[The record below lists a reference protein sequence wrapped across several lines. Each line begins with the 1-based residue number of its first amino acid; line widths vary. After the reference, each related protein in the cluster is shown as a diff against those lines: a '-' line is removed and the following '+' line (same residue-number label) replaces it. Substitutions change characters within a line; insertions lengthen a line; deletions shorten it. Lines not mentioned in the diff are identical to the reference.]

1 VCVCTPRIIVGVD
14 AQALPSVDGGGAV
27 ARKESA
33 AVVRCQSQLP
43 LHAWHDHLSAKSGAL
58 DDVQTPQRLRHVG
71 DEAGMCGLVDVENAA
86 VGHAQRLEILGQPC
100 GPTATRQIKIE
111 IEFIQATYRGQARFQ
126 RGEYSVESH
135 QQHAVSLEREPVSA
149 HIDLGIE
156 PAMGSSGRC
165 SELRK

>member
-1 VCVCTPRIIVGVD
+1 MCVCTPRIVVGVD

-27 ARKESA
+27 AREESA
-33 AVVRCQSQLP
+33 TVPRRQSQLP
-43 LHAWHDHLSAKSGAL
+43 LHTGHNHLAAEAGAL

-111 IEFIQATYRGQARFQ
+111 IEFIQATYRGQLRFQ
-126 RGEYSVESH
+126 
-135 QQHAVSLEREPVSA
+135 
-149 HIDLGIE
+149 D
-156 PAMGSSGRC
+156 
-165 SELRK
+165 